1 MQPTSEERPPELV
14 SVIWPFTHAVLKE
27 PGLRPGQSTDPGS
40 LLPSHWTVFTR
51 SSCLYDF
58 LAERKACPQACVRP
72 RLGASRA
79 GMAPW
84 GVWKLLP
91 HLWLSTVPGL
101 RVMESLNVGRD
112 WVFWARRDPC
122 FRGLSHVASLGW
134 RLFHRIFVKNS
145 WMLRVTGRFS
155 RVYGPLGDASRA
167 WTPVGDQ
174 WDGSGPKVDFLWV
187 ETMERQVPIS
197 WYGWPGL
204 QGSDKAHSIWLYG
217 PPSSFLLVYTTS
229 RI

>member
-40 LLPSHWTVFTR
+40 LLPSHWTIFTR

-112 WVFWARRDPC
+112 PAQNPVRTFLPLFDNILTSSARLWGRQE
-122 FRGLSHVASLGW
+122 AW
-134 RLFHRIFVKNS
+134 R
-145 WMLRVTGRFS
+145 
-155 RVYGPLGDASRA
+155 
-167 WTPVGDQ
+167 
-174 WDGSGPKVDFLWV
+174 
-187 ETMERQVPIS
+187 
-197 WYGWPGL
+197 
-204 QGSDKAHSIWLYG
+204 
-217 PPSSFLLVYTTS
+217 
-229 RI
+229 